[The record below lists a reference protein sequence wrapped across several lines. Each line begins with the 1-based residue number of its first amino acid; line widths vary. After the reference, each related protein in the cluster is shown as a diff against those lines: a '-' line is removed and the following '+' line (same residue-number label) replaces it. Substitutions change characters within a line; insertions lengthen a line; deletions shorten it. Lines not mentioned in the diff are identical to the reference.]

1 MINLICIGIIIYL
14 LLLIWAIY
22 TLMTSF
28 ICDEHTCT
36 IFTLAFKQA
45 ENKSQILFLLNH
57 LCEETIWPY
66 AFISSS
72 IISFLFFAILPI
84 KLTLFYFLV
93 TFFLSWLIFYALIS
107 FLVHHYVIPMKD
119 TIIDYIKNHQ

>member
-1 MINLICIGIIIYL
+1 
-14 LLLIWAIY
+14 
-22 TLMTSF
+22 MTSF

>member
-1 MINLICIGIIIYL
+1 MINLICIGIYI

-36 IFTLAFKQA
+36 IFTSALKQA

>member
-1 MINLICIGIIIYL
+1 MINLICIGIYI

-36 IFTLAFKQA
+36 IFTSALKQA

-93 TFFLSWLIFYALIS
+93 TFFY
-107 FLVHHYVIPMKD
+107 HG
-119 TIIDYIKNHQ
+119 

>member
-1 MINLICIGIIIYL
+1 MIYLVCIGIYL

-22 TLMTSF
+22 ILINSF

-36 IFTLAFKQA
+36 IFTSAFKQA

-66 AFISSS
+66 AFIASS

-107 FLVHHYVIPMKD
+107 FLVHHYVIPMKE